1 MGRSLRSMSPSDNQQ
16 ADEDDR
22 DCDVGVER
30 DSGIVRGPVVRDDD
44 LADVNDGVA
53 ELPHGVADYGGQPEV
68 VAEPVA
74 EDAEHTNGEVGDGDL
89 GLEGVAGGPADR
101 HCGGVRPDRVC
112 EEVMTSSHSS
122 RTSATWPAV
131 RGCLSRS
138 RWMAPMTR
146 PRMKKNRN
154 NMAAPRRRSASRRP
168 ATVGLFAAPPHR
180 PCGL

>member
-1 MGRSLRSMSPSDNQQ
+1 MSPSDGQQ
-16 ADEDDR
+16 DDEDDR

-53 ELPHGVADYGGQPEV
+53 ELPHGVADHGGQPEV

-101 HCGGVRPDRVC
+101 HRGW
-112 EEVMTSSHSS
+112 S
-122 RTSATWPAV
+122 RTTGV
-131 RGCLSRS
+131 
-138 RWMAPMTR
+138 
-146 PRMKKNRN
+146 
-154 NMAAPRRRSASRRP
+154 AS
-168 ATVGLFAAPPHR
+168 
-180 PCGL
+180 